1 MIQNTTD
8 SKKAYPLSF
17 HTLFWLFMLGSVV
30 GFILEGIWCILRLG
44 YWENHSAVVWGPFC
58 IIYGL
63 GMVVV
68 YALASFMSGRCT
80 LVQFCT
86 YMIAG
91 TILEYGCGLF
101 QEVCFGSASWNY
113 SKHFMNINGRISL
126 QMTLMWGVLGITFAK
141 AFIPTLNRYLL
152 RMNSTTWT
160 RLAWVLL
167 IFMIINMAVTCAAV
181 HRWHERQ
188 NDLPP
193 DNTLELLLDYR
204 YDDQTMTLLYPT
216 MRFL

>member
-8 SKKAYPLSF
+8 NKKAYLLNFYS
-17 HTLFWLFMLGSVV
+17 LFWLFMFGSVI
-30 GFILEGIWCILRLG
+30 GFILEGIWCVLRLG

-63 GMVVV
+63 GMAAV
-68 YALASFMSGRCT
+68 YILSSFLSGKSI
-80 LVQFCT
+80 LIQFCT

-101 QEVCFGSASWNY
+101 QEICFDSASWNY

-126 QMTLMWGVLGITFAK
+126 QMTLMWGGLGIAFAQ
-141 AFIPTLNRYLL
+141 FVIPTLNQYLS
-152 RMNSTTWT
+152 RMHSAPWIC
-160 RLAWVLL
+160 LAWVLL
-167 IFMIINMAVTCAAV
+167 CFMILNLTVSCAAV
-181 HRWHERQ
+181 HRWQERQ
-188 NDLPP
+188 KHLPP
-193 DNTLELLLDYR
+193 DNELEILLDSR
-204 YDDQTMTLLYPT
+204 YDDSRMTELYPT